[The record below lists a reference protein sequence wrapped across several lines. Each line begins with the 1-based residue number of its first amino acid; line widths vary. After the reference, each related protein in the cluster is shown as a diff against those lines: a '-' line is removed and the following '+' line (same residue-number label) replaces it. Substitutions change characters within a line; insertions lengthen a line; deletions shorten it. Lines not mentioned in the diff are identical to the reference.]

1 MDGTPLV
8 NYSIGRYGLK
18 IENSDVFV
26 KQIVGMQ
33 IRQQVR
39 REGLAGETDKAMQ
52 SRSTA
57 GN

>member
-18 IENSDVFV
+18 IESDVFA

>member
-18 IENSDVFV
+18 IESDVFV

>member
-1 MDGTPLV
+1 MDGTSLV

-18 IENSDVFV
+18 IESDVFV

>member
-1 MDGTPLV
+1 MDGIPLI

-18 IENSDVFV
+18 IESDVFV

-57 GN
+57 DN